1 MPMQK
6 NQALKTYKELPMQ
19 NLRQNLSMKF
29 TLFLITL
36 LFAVPFSGEAGI
48 LEQVENELVGLADK
62 VRPAVV
68 SLSPYIAKGAI
79 GDGLSNKGRPANAG
93 AGVVY
98 NAEKGLI
105 VTNSHVVRNVNKI
118 KVTFKDGREII
129 GEVLGADEDT
139 DLAVV
144 HVISEIPLSEV
155 QFGDSSKVRVG
166 QLVVAVGNPYGL
178 NDTTTFGII
187 SGLKR
192 ENVNLSRYEDF
203 IQTDASINPGNSG
216 GPLLNIKGEVIGINT
231 AIINY
236 AQSIG
241 FSIPSNMVKHVVA
254 QLVEHGEVHRGW
266 LGVGI
271 DPVTE
276 EIAKQ
281 AKGQKGVGVIINS
294 VFEGDPADL
303 AGLKVGDIILK
314 IGGSDIDSPNKM
326 IRVIGAIT
334 PGQTIN
340 MDILRDGKSR
350 MMPVKLESRKQKIL
364 PLASLP
370 PLDPL
375 GLGFSVENPEKNT
388 SSPNGVLVSNVT
400 PESPA
405 GLKGLRSGDLITA
418 VNGDAVEN
426 LTEFQQLLAKIGKG
440 SPIFLLVLR
449 NDEKF
454 HLGLVREN

>member
-1 MPMQK
+1 MLIKK
-6 NQALKTYKELPMQ
+6 NQALKIYKELTMQ
-19 NLRQNLSMKF
+19 NLYLKF
-29 TLFLITL
+29 ILFVVA
-36 LFAVPFSGEAGI
+36 LFFAIPFYSEAGI
-48 LEQVENELVGLADK
+48 LEQVENELVELADN

-68 SLSPYIAKGAI
+68 SLSPFIAKGAI
-79 GDGLSNKGRPANAG
+79 GDGLPNKGRAANAG

-105 VTNSHVVRNVNKI
+105 VTNSHVVRSVNKI
-118 KVTFKDGREII
+118 KVTFKDGMEII

-139 DLAVV
+139 DLAVI
-144 HVISEIPLSEV
+144 HVLSEMPLAEV
-155 QFGDSSKVRVG
+155 KFADSSKVRVG

-241 FSIPSNMVKHVVA
+241 FSIPSNMVKHVVE

-276 EIAKQ
+276 EAAKK
-281 AKGQKGVGVIINS
+281 ANGQEGVGVIINS
-294 VFEGDPADL
+294 VFEGDPADR

-314 IGGSDIDSPNKM
+314 IGGSDINSPNKM

-340 MDILRDGKSR
+340 MNILRDGKSR
-350 MMPVKLESRKQKIL
+350 MVPIKLESRTKKTL
-364 PLASLP
+364 PLAAVPSL
-370 PLDPL
+370 DS
-375 GLGFSVENPEKNT
+375 LGFSVENPGKDINL
-388 SSPNGVLVSNVT
+388 PNGVLVSHVN
-400 PESPA
+400 PESTA
-405 GLKGLRSGDLITA
+405 GLKGLLSGDLITA
-418 VNGDAVEN
+418 VNGDVVDSRI
-426 LTEFQQLLAKIGKG
+426 EFAQLLGEIEKG
-440 SPIFLLVLR
+440 SPIFLLVWR
-449 NDEKF
+449 NEEKF
-454 HLGLVREN
+454 HLGIVREN

>member
-1 MPMQK
+1 MLIKK
-6 NQALKTYKELPMQ
+6 NQALKIYKELTMQ
-19 NLRQNLSMKF
+19 NLSLKF
-29 TLFLITL
+29 ILFVFA
-36 LFAVPFSGEAGI
+36 LFFAIPFYSEAGI
-48 LEQVENELVGLADK
+48 LEQVENELVELADN

-68 SLSPYIAKGAI
+68 SLSPFIAKGAI
-79 GDGLSNKGRPANAG
+79 GDGLPNKGRAANAG

-105 VTNSHVVRNVNKI
+105 VTNSHVVRSVNKI
-118 KVTFKDGREII
+118 KVTFKDGMEII

-139 DLAVV
+139 DLAVI
-144 HVISEIPLSEV
+144 HVLSEMPLAEV
-155 QFGDSSKVRVG
+155 KFADSSKVRVG

-178 NDTTTFGII
+178 NDTTTFGIV

-241 FSIPSNMVKHVVA
+241 FSIPSNMVKHVVE
-254 QLVEHGEVHRGW
+254 QLVAHGEVHRGW

-276 EIAKQ
+276 ETAKK
-281 AKGQKGVGVIINS
+281 ANGKEGVGVIINS

-314 IGGSDIDSPNKM
+314 IGGSEINSPNKM

-340 MDILRDGKSR
+340 MNILRDGKSR
-350 MMPVKLESRKQKIL
+350 MVPIKLESRTKKTL
-364 PLASLP
+364 PLAAVL
-370 PLDPL
+370 PLDS
-375 GLGFSVENPEKNT
+375 LGFSVEDREKDTNL
-388 SSPNGVLVSNVT
+388 PNGVLVSRVN
-400 PESPA
+400 PESSA
-405 GLKGLRSGDLITA
+405 GMKGLLSGDLITS
-418 VNGDAVEN
+418 VNGDVVDSQI
-426 LTEFQQLLAKIGKG
+426 EFAQLLGEIKKG
-440 SPIFLLVLR
+440 SPIFLLVWR
-449 NDEKF
+449 NGEKF
-454 HLGLVREN
+454 HLGIVREN

>member
-1 MPMQK
+1 MK
-6 NQALKTYKELPMQ
+6 IKTSRVLLKSIL
-19 NLRQNLSMKF
+19 L
-29 TLFLITL
+29 L
-36 LFAVPFSGEAGI
+36 LFFVVPISSQAGI
-48 LEQVENELVGLADK
+48 LEQVERELVELADH

-79 GDGLSNKGRPANAG
+79 GEGLPRKGRPANAG

-105 VTNSHVVRNVNKI
+105 VTNSHVVRSVNKI

-144 HVISEIPLSEV
+144 HVLSDTPLAEV
-155 QFGDSSKVRVG
+155 KFGDSSKVRVG

-192 ENVNLSRYEDF
+192 ENVDLSRYEDF

-241 FSIPSNMVKHVVA
+241 FSIPSNMVKHVIEH
-254 QLVEHGEVHRGW
+254 LVEHGEVHRGW

-271 DPVTE
+271 DLVTE
-276 EIAKQ
+276 EVAKE
-281 AKGQKGVGVIINS
+281 AHGQEGKGVIINS
-294 VFEGDPADL
+294 VFEGDPAFL

-340 MDILRDGKSR
+340 LDILRDGKSQVV
-350 MMPVKLESRKQKIL
+350 PVKLESRKTQTAQLSSSHSFSQSK
-364 PLASLP
+364 
-370 PLDPL
+370 
-375 GLGFSVENPEKNT
+375 LGFSVENPKTDNNY
-388 SSPNGVLVSNVT
+388 PNGVFVSKV
-400 PESPA
+400 SPDSSA
-405 GLKGLRSGDLITA
+405 GLKGLQSGDLITA
-418 VNGDAVEN
+418 INGDAVEN
-426 LTEFQQLLAKIGKG
+426 QLEFDRLLNETEKG
-440 SPIFLLVLR
+440 SPIFLLVWR

>member
-1 MPMQK
+1 MQVIFVLFFT
-6 NQALKTYKELPMQ
+6 AL
-19 NLRQNLSMKF
+19 F
-29 TLFLITL
+29 
-36 LFAVPFSGEAGI
+36 FATPFPREAGI
-48 LEQVENELVGLADK
+48 LEQVDNELVELADQ

-68 SLSPYIAKGAI
+68 SLSPYVAQGTI
-79 GDGLSNKGRPANAG
+79 GQGLPRRSRPANAG

-118 KVTFKDGREII
+118 KVTFKDGREIV

-144 HVISEIPLSEV
+144 HVSSDKPLTEV
-155 QFGDSSKVRVG
+155 KFGDSSKVRVG

-203 IQTDASINPGNSG
+203 LQTDASINPGNSG

-241 FSIPSNMVKHVVA
+241 FSIPSNMVKHVVE
-254 QLVEHGEVHRGW
+254 QLVAHGEVHRGW

-276 EIAKQ
+276 EVAKRASAQ
-281 AKGQKGVGVIINS
+281 EGEGVIINS
-294 VFEGDPADL
+294 IFEGDPADR
-303 AGLKVGDIILK
+303 AGLKIGDIILK
-314 IGGSDIDSPNKM
+314 IGGLHIDSPNKM

-340 MDILRDGKSR
+340 LDILRDGKPR
-350 MMPVKLESRKQKIL
+350 MVPVKLESRKANTNQ
-364 PLASLP
+364 LATLP
-370 PLDPL
+370 PLSPS
-375 GLGFSVENPEKNT
+375 GLGFSLENPGKSTNL
-388 SSPNGVLVSNVT
+388 PAGALVSSVN

-405 GLKGLRSGDLITA
+405 GLKGLQPGDLITA
-418 VNGDAVEN
+418 VNGWVVEN
-426 LTEFQQLLAKIGKG
+426 QPDFDRLLGKIDKG
-440 SPIFLLVLR
+440 SPIFLLVWR
-449 NDEKF
+449 NDKKF
-454 HLGLVREN
+454 HLELVREK

>member
-1 MPMQK
+1 MPIK
-6 NQALKTYKELPMQ
+6 ENQALKIYKELSMQ
-19 NLRQNLSMKF
+19 NLSLKF
-29 TLFLITL
+29 ILFVVA
-36 LFAVPFSGEAGI
+36 LFFALPFYSEAGI
-48 LEQVENELVGLADK
+48 LEQVENELVELAGN

-68 SLSPYIAKGAI
+68 SLSPFIAKGAI
-79 GDGLSNKGRPANAG
+79 GDGLPNKGRSANAG

-105 VTNSHVVRNVNKI
+105 VTNSHVVRSVNKI

-139 DLAVV
+139 DLAVI
-144 HVISEIPLSEV
+144 HVLSEIPLAEV
-155 QFGDSSKVRVG
+155 KFGDSSKVRVG

-178 NDTTTFGII
+178 NDTTTFGIV

-241 FSIPSNMVKHVVA
+241 FSIPSNMVKHVVE

-276 EIAKQ
+276 EAAKK
-281 AKGQKGVGVIINS
+281 ANGQEGVGVIINS
-294 VFEGDPADL
+294 VFEGDPADR

-314 IGGSDIDSPNKM
+314 IGGSDINSPNKM

-340 MDILRDGKSR
+340 MNILRDGKSR
-350 MMPVKLESRKQKIL
+350 MVPIKLESRTKKTL
-364 PLASLP
+364 PLAAVPSL
-370 PLDPL
+370 DS
-375 GLGFSVENPEKNT
+375 LGFSVENPGKDINL
-388 SSPNGVLVSNVT
+388 PNGVLVSHVN
-400 PESPA
+400 PESTA
-405 GLKGLRSGDLITA
+405 GLKGLLSGDLITA
-418 VNGDAVEN
+418 VNGDVVDSRI
-426 LTEFQQLLAKIGKG
+426 EFAQLLGEIEKG
-440 SPIFLLVLR
+440 SPIFLLVWR
-449 NDEKF
+449 NEEKF
-454 HLGLVREN
+454 HLGIVREN

>member
-1 MPMQK
+1 MLIKK
-6 NQALKTYKELPMQ
+6 NQALKIYKELTMQ
-19 NLRQNLSMKF
+19 NLSLKF
-29 TLFLITL
+29 ILFVVA
-36 LFAVPFSGEAGI
+36 LFFAIPFYSEAGI
-48 LEQVENELVGLADK
+48 LEQVENELVELADN

-68 SLSPYIAKGAI
+68 SLSPFIAKGAI
-79 GDGLSNKGRPANAG
+79 GDGLPNKGRAANAG

-105 VTNSHVVRNVNKI
+105 VTNSHVVRSVNKI
-118 KVTFKDGREII
+118 KVTFKDGMEII

-139 DLAVV
+139 DLAVI
-144 HVISEIPLSEV
+144 HVLSEMPLAEV
-155 QFGDSSKVRVG
+155 KFADSSKVRVG

-178 NDTTTFGII
+178 NDTTTFGIV

-241 FSIPSNMVKHVVA
+241 FSIPSNMVKHVVE
-254 QLVEHGEVHRGW
+254 QLVAHGEVHRGW

-276 EIAKQ
+276 EAAKK
-281 AKGQKGVGVIINS
+281 ANGKEGVGVIINS

-314 IGGSDIDSPNKM
+314 IGGSEINSPNKM

-340 MDILRDGKSR
+340 MNILRDGKSR
-350 MMPVKLESRKQKIL
+350 MVPIKLESRTKKTL
-364 PLASLP
+364 PLAAVL
-370 PLDPL
+370 PLDS
-375 GLGFSVENPEKNT
+375 LGFSVEDREKDTNL
-388 SSPNGVLVSNVT
+388 PNGVLVSRVN
-400 PESPA
+400 PESSA
-405 GLKGLRSGDLITA
+405 GMKGLLSGDLITS
-418 VNGDAVEN
+418 VNGDVVDSRI
-426 LTEFQQLLAKIGKG
+426 EFAQLLGEIEKG
-440 SPIFLLVLR
+440 SPIFLLVWR
-449 NDEKF
+449 NEEKF
-454 HLGLVREN
+454 HLGIVREN

>member
-1 MPMQK
+1 MLIKK
-6 NQALKTYKELPMQ
+6 NQALKIYKELTMQ
-19 NLRQNLSMKF
+19 NLYLKF
-29 TLFLITL
+29 ILFVVA
-36 LFAVPFSGEAGI
+36 LFFAIPFYSEAGI
-48 LEQVENELVGLADK
+48 LEQVENELVELADN

-68 SLSPYIAKGAI
+68 SLSPFIAKGAI
-79 GDGLSNKGRPANAG
+79 GDGLPNKGRSANAG

-105 VTNSHVVRNVNKI
+105 VTNSHVVRSVNKI

-139 DLAVV
+139 DLAVI
-144 HVISEIPLSEV
+144 HVLSEMPLAEV
-155 QFGDSSKVRVG
+155 KFGDSSKVRVG

-178 NDTTTFGII
+178 NDTTTFGIV

-241 FSIPSNMVKHVVA
+241 FSIPSNMVKHVVE

-276 EIAKQ
+276 EAAKK
-281 AKGQKGVGVIINS
+281 ANGQEGVGVIINS
-294 VFEGDPADL
+294 VFEGDPADR

-314 IGGSDIDSPNKM
+314 IGGSDINSPNKM

-340 MDILRDGKSR
+340 MNILRDGKSR
-350 MMPVKLESRKQKIL
+350 MVPIKLESRTKKTL
-364 PLASLP
+364 PLAAVPSL
-370 PLDPL
+370 DS
-375 GLGFSVENPEKNT
+375 LGFSVENPGKDINL
-388 SSPNGVLVSNVT
+388 PNGVLVSHVN
-400 PESPA
+400 PESTA
-405 GLKGLRSGDLITA
+405 GLKGLLSGDLITA
-418 VNGDAVEN
+418 VNGDVVDSRI
-426 LTEFQQLLAKIGKG
+426 EFAQLLGEIEKG
-440 SPIFLLVLR
+440 SPIFLLVWR
-449 NDEKF
+449 NEEKF
-454 HLGLVREN
+454 HLGIVREN

>member
-1 MPMQK
+1 MLIKK
-6 NQALKTYKELPMQ
+6 NQALKIYKELTMQ
-19 NLRQNLSMKF
+19 NLSLKF
-29 TLFLITL
+29 ILFVVA
-36 LFAVPFSGEAGI
+36 LFFAIPFYSEAGI
-48 LEQVENELVGLADK
+48 LEQVENELVELADN

-68 SLSPYIAKGAI
+68 SLSPFIAKGAI
-79 GDGLSNKGRPANAG
+79 GDGLPNKGRAANAG

-105 VTNSHVVRNVNKI
+105 VTNSHVVRSVNKI
-118 KVTFKDGREII
+118 KVTFKDGMEII

-139 DLAVV
+139 DLAVI
-144 HVISEIPLSEV
+144 HVLSEMPLSEV
-155 QFGDSSKVRVG
+155 KFADSSKVRVG

-178 NDTTTFGII
+178 NDTTTFGIV

-241 FSIPSNMVKHVVA
+241 FSIPSNMVKHVVE
-254 QLVEHGEVHRGW
+254 QLVAHGEVHRGW

-276 EIAKQ
+276 EAAKK
-281 AKGQKGVGVIINS
+281 ANGKEGVGVIVNS
-294 VFEGDPADL
+294 VFKGDPADL

-314 IGGSDIDSPNKM
+314 IGGSEINSPNKM

-340 MDILRDGKSR
+340 MNILRDGKSR
-350 MMPVKLESRKQKIL
+350 MVPIKLESRTKKTL
-364 PLASLP
+364 PLAAVL
-370 PLDPL
+370 PLDS
-375 GLGFSVENPEKNT
+375 LGFSVEDREKDTNL
-388 SSPNGVLVSNVT
+388 PNGVLVSRVN
-400 PESPA
+400 PESSA
-405 GLKGLRSGDLITA
+405 GMKGLLSGDLITS
-418 VNGDAVEN
+418 VNGDVVDSRI
-426 LTEFQQLLAKIGKG
+426 EFAQLLGEIEKG
-440 SPIFLLVLR
+440 SPIFLLVWR
-449 NDEKF
+449 NEEKF
-454 HLGLVREN
+454 HLGIVREN

>member
-1 MPMQK
+1 MLIKK
-6 NQALKTYKELPMQ
+6 NQALKIYKELTMQ
-19 NLRQNLSMKF
+19 NLSLKF
-29 TLFLITL
+29 ILFVVA
-36 LFAVPFSGEAGI
+36 LFFAIPFYSEAGI
-48 LEQVENELVGLADK
+48 LEQVENELVELADN

-68 SLSPYIAKGAI
+68 SLSPFIAKGAI
-79 GDGLSNKGRPANAG
+79 GDGLPNKGRAANAG

-105 VTNSHVVRNVNKI
+105 VTNSHVVRSVNKI
-118 KVTFKDGREII
+118 KVTFKDGMEII

-139 DLAVV
+139 DLAVI
-144 HVISEIPLSEV
+144 HVLSEMPLTEV
-155 QFGDSSKVRVG
+155 KFADSSKVQVG

-241 FSIPSNMVKHVVA
+241 FSIPSNMVKHVVE
-254 QLVEHGEVHRGW
+254 QLVAHGEVHRGW

-276 EIAKQ
+276 EAAKK
-281 AKGQKGVGVIINS
+281 ANGKEGVGVIVNS
-294 VFEGDPADL
+294 VFKGDPADL

-314 IGGSDIDSPNKM
+314 IGGSEINSPNKM

-340 MDILRDGKSR
+340 MNILRDGKSR
-350 MMPVKLESRKQKIL
+350 MIPIKLELRTKKTL
-364 PLASLP
+364 PCLFL
-370 PLDPL
+370 
-375 GLGFSVENPEKNT
+375 T
-388 SSPNGVLVSNVT
+388 
-400 PESPA
+400 
-405 GLKGLRSGDLITA
+405 RS
-418 VNGDAVEN
+418 
-426 LTEFQQLLAKIGKG
+426 
-440 SPIFLLVLR
+440 
-449 NDEKF
+449 
-454 HLGLVREN
+454 

>member
-1 MPMQK
+1 ML
-6 NQALKTYKELPMQ
+6 LKAIL
-19 NLRQNLSMKF
+19 LL
-29 TLFLITL
+29 LFLVLPI
-36 LFAVPFSGEAGI
+36 SSEAGI
-48 LEQVENELVGLADK
+48 LEQVERELVELADH

-79 GDGLSNKGRPANAG
+79 GEGLPRKGRPANAG

-105 VTNSHVVRNVNKI
+105 VTNSHVVRSVNKI
-118 KVTFKDGREII
+118 KVTFKDGKEII

-144 HVISEIPLSEV
+144 HVLSDTPLAEV
-155 QFGDSSKVRVG
+155 KFGDSSKVRVG

-192 ENVNLSRYEDF
+192 ENVDLSRYEDF

-241 FSIPSNMVKHVVA
+241 FSIPSNMVKHVIDH
-254 QLVEHGEVHRGW
+254 LVEHGEVHRGW

-271 DPVTE
+271 DLVTE
-276 EIAKQ
+276 EVAKE
-281 AKGQKGVGVIINS
+281 ANGEEGKGVIINS
-294 VFEGDPADL
+294 VFEGDPAFL

-340 MDILRDGKSR
+340 LDILRDGLLQVV
-350 MMPVKLESRKQKIL
+350 PVKLESRKTQTAQL
-364 PLASLP
+364 SNSPSLSP
-370 PLDPL
+370 SK
-375 GLGFSVENPEKNT
+375 LGFSVENPKTENKL
-388 SSPNGVLVSNVT
+388 PNGVLVSNVS
-400 PESPA
+400 PESSA
-405 GLKGLRSGDLITA
+405 GLKGLQSGDLITA
-418 VNGDAVEN
+418 INGEVVKN
-426 LTEFQQLLAKIGKG
+426 QLEFDRLLNDTQKG
-440 SPIFLLVLR
+440 SPIFLLVWR
-449 NDEKF
+449 NNEKF

>member
-1 MPMQK
+1 M
-6 NQALKTYKELPMQ
+6 LLV
-19 NLRQNLSMKF
+19 
-29 TLFLITL
+29 LFLL
-36 LFAVPFSGEAGI
+36 VPLQFSSAGV
-48 LEQVENELVGLADK
+48 LEQVEQELVSLADK

-79 GDGLSNKGRPANAG
+79 GQGLPRKGRPANAG
-93 AGVVY
+93 SGVIFD
-98 NAEKGLI
+98 AEKGLI
-105 VTNSHVVRNVNKI
+105 VTNSHVVRNVLKI
-118 KVTFKDGREII
+118 LVTFKDGNKIV
-129 GEVLGADEDT
+129 GEVLGVDEDT

-144 HVISEIPLSEV
+144 QVTSSQPLTAV
-155 QFGDSSKVRVG
+155 KFADSSKVKIG

-178 NDTTTFGII
+178 NDTTTFGIV

-241 FSIPSNMVKHVVA
+241 FSIPSNMVSHIVT

-271 DPVTE
+271 DPITDVLAE
-276 EIAKQ
+276 KNNVKQ
-281 AKGQKGVGVIINS
+281 GVGVIVNS
-294 VFEGDPADL
+294 VFEGDPAHL

-314 IGGSDIDSPNKM
+314 IGGVKIDSPNNL
-326 IRVIGAIT
+326 IRIIGTIS

-340 MDILRDGKSR
+340 LDILRKGERKVV
-350 MMPVKLESRKQKIL
+350 PVKLESKKKKNNL
-364 PLASLP
+364 LASLTP
-370 PLDPL
+370 SDPL
-375 GLGFSVENPEKNT
+375 GLGFTLKDMVGNQNGEKGPKVMKVEPG
-388 SSPNGVLVSNVT
+388 SYA
-400 PESPA
+400 ES
-405 GLKGLRSGDLITA
+405 KGLMIGDQILA
-418 VNGDAVEN
+418 VNGELIGN
-426 LTEFQQLLAKIGKG
+426 QQEFKDILSQINKG
-440 SPIFLLVLR
+440 EPLFLLIFR
-449 NDEKF
+449 NEKKI

>member
-6 NQALKTYKELPMQ
+6 NQALKIYKELPMQ
-19 NLRQNLSMKF
+19 NLLQNLSMKF
-29 TLFLITL
+29 ILFVVA
-36 LFAVPFSGEAGI
+36 LFFALPFSGEAGI
-48 LEQVENELVGLADK
+48 LEQVENELVELADK

-79 GDGLSNKGRPANAG
+79 GDGLPNKGRPANAG

-139 DLAVV
+139 DLAVI
-144 HVISEIPLSEV
+144 HVLSEMPLAEV
-155 QFGDSSKVRVG
+155 KFGDSSKVRVG

-178 NDTTTFGII
+178 NDTTTFGIV

-241 FSIPSNMVKHVVA
+241 FSIPSNMVKHVIDH
-254 QLVEHGEVHRGW
+254 LVEHGEVHRGW

-276 EIAKQ
+276 EIANK
-281 AKGQKGVGVIINS
+281 AKGKTGVGVFINS
-294 VFEGDPADL
+294 VFEGDPADR

-314 IGGSDIDSPNKM
+314 IGGTEIDSPNKM

-340 MDILRDGKSR
+340 LDILRDGKSR
-350 MMPVKLESRKQKIL
+350 MVPIKLESRKKKTL
-364 PLASLP
+364 PLASLM
-370 PLDPL
+370 PL
-375 GLGFSVENPEKNT
+375 GPLGFSVESQEEDKNQ
-388 SSPNGVLVSNVT
+388 PKGVLVSRVN
-400 PESPA
+400 PESAA
-405 GLKGLRSGDLITA
+405 GLKGLLSGDLITA
-418 VNGDAVEN
+418 VNGDIVGSR
-426 LTEFQQLLAKIGKG
+426 TEFDRLLGEIEKG
-440 SPIFLLVLR
+440 SPVFLLVWR
-449 NDEKF
+449 NDENF

>member
-1 MPMQK
+1 MK
-6 NQALKTYKELPMQ
+6 HFFSKTENFFQYLLQ
-19 NLRQNLSMKF
+19 SLRVVF
-29 TLFLITL
+29 VLFFVAL
-36 LFAVPFSGEAGI
+36 LFAIPFSGEAGI
-48 LEQVENELVGLADK
+48 LEQVENELVELADQ

-68 SLSPYIAKGAI
+68 SLSPYFAKGSI
-79 GDGLSNKGRPANAG
+79 GQGLPRRGRPANAG

-118 KVTFKDGREII
+118 KVTFKDGREVI

-144 HVISEIPLSEV
+144 HVSTDKPLTEV
-155 QFGDSSKVRVG
+155 RFGDSSKVRVG

-192 ENVNLSRYEDF
+192 ENINLSRYEDF
-203 IQTDASINPGNSG
+203 LQTDASINPGNSG

-241 FSIPSNMVKHVVA
+241 FSIPSNMVKHVVE
-254 QLVEHGEVHRGW
+254 QLVAHGEVRRGW
-266 LGVGI
+266 MGVGI
-271 DPVTE
+271 GLVTE
-276 EIAKQ
+276 EIANRVN
-281 AKGQKGVGVIINS
+281 AKEGEGVIINS
-294 VFEGDPADL
+294 VFEGDPADR
-303 AGLKVGDIILK
+303 AGLKIGDIILK
-314 IGGSDIDSPNKM
+314 IGGSDIDSPSKM

-340 MDILRDGKSR
+340 LDILRDGKPR
-350 MMPVKLESRKQKIL
+350 VVPVKLESRKGNTSQL
-364 PLASLP
+364 TTLP
-370 PLDPL
+370 PMSPS
-375 GLGFSVENPEKNT
+375 GLGFSVEDPEKSKNL
-388 SSPNGVLVSNVT
+388 PGGVLVSNVN

-405 GLKGLRSGDLITA
+405 GLKGLLVGDLITA
-418 VNGDAVEN
+418 VNGEIVEN
-426 LTEFQQLLAKIGKG
+426 QPDFDRLVGKIDKG
-440 SPIFLLVLR
+440 SAIFLLVWR
-449 NDEKF
+449 NDKKF

>member
-6 NQALKTYKELPMQ
+6 NQALKIYKELRML
-19 NLRQNLSMKF
+19 NLLQNLSMKF
-29 TLFLITL
+29 ILFVVA
-36 LFAVPFSGEAGI
+36 LFIAFPFSGEAGI
-48 LEQVENELVGLADK
+48 LEQVENELVELADK

-68 SLSPYIAKGAI
+68 SLSPYIAKGAV
-79 GDGLSNKGRPANAG
+79 GDGLANKGRPANAG

-105 VTNSHVVRNVNKI
+105 VTNSHVVRSVNKI

-144 HVISEIPLSEV
+144 HVLSEKPLAEV
-155 QFGDSSKVRVG
+155 SFGNSSKVRVG

-276 EIAKQ
+276 EVAKK
-281 AKGQKGVGVIINS
+281 ASGQKGVGVIINS
-294 VFEGDPADL
+294 VFEGDPADR

-340 MDILRDGKSR
+340 MDILRDGKTR
-350 MMPVKLESRKQKIL
+350 MIPIKLESRKKKTL
-364 PLASLP
+364 PLAALP
-370 PLDPL
+370 PLSPL
-375 GLGFSVENPEKNT
+375 GPGFSVENPGKETNL
-388 SSPNGVLVSNVT
+388 PNGVLVARVN
-400 PESPA
+400 PESLA
-405 GLKGLRSGDLITA
+405 GLKGLRAGDLITA
-418 VNGDAVEN
+418 VNGDVVEN
-426 LTEFQQLLAKIGKG
+426 QTKFNRLLGLIKKG
-440 SPIFLLVLR
+440 SPIFLLVWR
-449 NDEKF
+449 NNEKF

>member
-1 MPMQK
+1 MPIK
-6 NQALKTYKELPMQ
+6 ENQALKIYKELSMQ
-19 NLRQNLSMKF
+19 NLSLKF
-29 TLFLITL
+29 ILFVVA
-36 LFAVPFSGEAGI
+36 LFFALPFYSEAGI
-48 LEQVENELVGLADK
+48 LEQVENELVELADN

-68 SLSPYIAKGAI
+68 SLSPFIAKGAI
-79 GDGLSNKGRPANAG
+79 GDGLPNKGRSANAG

-105 VTNSHVVRNVNKI
+105 VTNSHVVRSVNKI

-139 DLAVV
+139 DLAVI
-144 HVISEIPLSEV
+144 HVLSEIPLAEV
-155 QFGDSSKVRVG
+155 KFGDSSKVRVG

-178 NDTTTFGII
+178 NDTTTFGIV

-241 FSIPSNMVKHVVA
+241 FSIPSNMVKHVVE

-276 EIAKQ
+276 EAAKK
-281 AKGQKGVGVIINS
+281 ANGQEGVGVIINS
-294 VFEGDPADL
+294 VFEGDPADR

-314 IGGSDIDSPNKM
+314 IGGSDINSPNKM

-340 MDILRDGKSR
+340 MNILRDGKSR
-350 MMPVKLESRKQKIL
+350 MVPIKLESRTKKTL
-364 PLASLP
+364 PLAAVPSL
-370 PLDPL
+370 DS
-375 GLGFSVENPEKNT
+375 LGFSVENPGKDINL
-388 SSPNGVLVSNVT
+388 PNGVLVSHVN
-400 PESPA
+400 PESTA
-405 GLKGLRSGDLITA
+405 GLKGLLSGDLITA
-418 VNGDAVEN
+418 VNGDVVDSRI
-426 LTEFQQLLAKIGKG
+426 EFAQLLGEIEKG
-440 SPIFLLVLR
+440 SPIFLLVWR
-449 NDEKF
+449 NEEKF
-454 HLGLVREN
+454 HLGIVREN

>member
-1 MPMQK
+1 MLIKK
-6 NQALKTYKELPMQ
+6 NQALKIYKELIMQ
-19 NLRQNLSMKF
+19 NLPLKF
-29 TLFLITL
+29 ILFVFA
-36 LFAVPFSGEAGI
+36 LFFAIPFYSAAGI
-48 LEQVENELVGLADK
+48 LEQVENELVELADN

-68 SLSPYIAKGAI
+68 SLSPFIAKGAI
-79 GDGLSNKGRPANAG
+79 GDGLPNKGRAANAG

-105 VTNSHVVRNVNKI
+105 VTNSHVVRSVNKI
-118 KVTFKDGREII
+118 KVTFKDGMEII

-139 DLAVV
+139 DLAVI
-144 HVISEIPLSEV
+144 HVLSEMPLSEV
-155 QFGDSSKVRVG
+155 KFADSSKVRVG

-178 NDTTTFGII
+178 NDTTTFGIV

-241 FSIPSNMVKHVVA
+241 FSIPSNMVKHVVE
-254 QLVEHGEVHRGW
+254 QLVAHGEVHRGW

-276 EIAKQ
+276 EAAKK
-281 AKGQKGVGVIINS
+281 ANGKEGVGVIINS

-314 IGGSDIDSPNKM
+314 IGGSEINSPNKM

-340 MDILRDGKSR
+340 MNILRDGKSR
-350 MMPVKLESRKQKIL
+350 MIPIKLESRTKKTL
-364 PLASLP
+364 PLAAVL
-370 PLDPL
+370 PLDS
-375 GLGFSVENPEKNT
+375 LGFSVEDREKDTNL
-388 SSPNGVLVSNVT
+388 PNGVLVSRVN
-400 PESPA
+400 PESSA
-405 GLKGLRSGDLITA
+405 GMKGLLSGDLITS
-418 VNGDAVEN
+418 VNGDVVDSRI
-426 LTEFQQLLAKIGKG
+426 EFAQLLGEIEKG
-440 SPIFLLVLR
+440 SPIFLLVWR
-449 NDEKF
+449 NEEKF
-454 HLGLVREN
+454 HLGIVREN

>member
-1 MPMQK
+1 MLIKK
-6 NQALKTYKELPMQ
+6 NQALKIYKELTMQ
-19 NLRQNLSMKF
+19 NLSLKF
-29 TLFLITL
+29 ILFVFA
-36 LFAVPFSGEAGI
+36 LFFAIPFYSEAGI
-48 LEQVENELVGLADK
+48 LEQVENELVELADN

-68 SLSPYIAKGAI
+68 SLSPFIAKGAI
-79 GDGLSNKGRPANAG
+79 GDGLPNKGRAANAG

-105 VTNSHVVRNVNKI
+105 VTNSHVVRSVNKI
-118 KVTFKDGREII
+118 KVTFKDGMEII

-139 DLAVV
+139 DLAVI
-144 HVISEIPLSEV
+144 HVLSEMPLSEV
-155 QFGDSSKVRVG
+155 KFADSSKVRVG

-178 NDTTTFGII
+178 NDTTTFGIV

-241 FSIPSNMVKHVVA
+241 FSIPSNMVKHVVE
-254 QLVEHGEVHRGW
+254 QLVAHGEVHRGW

-276 EIAKQ
+276 EAAKK
-281 AKGQKGVGVIINS
+281 ANGKEGVGVIVNS
-294 VFEGDPADL
+294 VFKGDPADL

-314 IGGSDIDSPNKM
+314 IGGSEINSPNKM

-334 PGQTIN
+334 PGQTIIMN
-340 MDILRDGKSR
+340 ILRDGKSR
-350 MMPVKLESRKQKIL
+350 MVPIKLESRTKKTL
-364 PLASLP
+364 PLAAVL
-370 PLDPL
+370 PLDS
-375 GLGFSVENPEKNT
+375 LGFSVEDREKDTNF
-388 SSPNGVLVSNVT
+388 PNGVLVSRVN
-400 PESPA
+400 PESSA
-405 GLKGLRSGDLITA
+405 GMKGLLSGDLITS
-418 VNGDAVEN
+418 VNGDVVDSRI
-426 LTEFQQLLAKIGKG
+426 EFAQLLGEIEKG
-440 SPIFLLVLR
+440 SPIFLLVWR
-449 NDEKF
+449 NEEKF
-454 HLGLVREN
+454 HLGIVREN